1 MIACAFSTVS
11 VEDEEGTAEMAS
23 AFSAVK
29 DEWVGSS
36 LDTEGTAVT
45 VGAFSRDTEE
55 EVCLKTGAE
64 SG

>member
-1 MIACAFSTVS
+1 
-11 VEDEEGTAEMAS
+11 MAS

-29 DEWVGSS
+29 DEWVDSS
-36 LDTEGTAVT
+36 LDTEGTAVM

>member
-1 MIACAFSTVS
+1 MIVCAFSTVS

-29 DEWVGSS
+29 DERVNSS
-36 LDTEGTAVT
+36 LDTEETAVM
-45 VGAFSRDTEE
+45 VGAFSGDTE